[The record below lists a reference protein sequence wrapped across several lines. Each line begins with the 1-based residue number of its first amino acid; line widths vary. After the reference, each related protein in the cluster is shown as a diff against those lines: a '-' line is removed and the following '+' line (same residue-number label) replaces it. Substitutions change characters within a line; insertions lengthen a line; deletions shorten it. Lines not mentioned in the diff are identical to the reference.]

1 MLAGVD
7 REDHP
12 ATAPVTLTFLESF
25 RVLVYVTGIASRR
38 VEMKPPSA
46 GAGEKSEESVR
57 AAVDAVLAG
66 EVSY

>member
-1 MLAGVD
+1 
-7 REDHP
+7 
-12 ATAPVTLTFLESF
+12 
-25 RVLVYVTGIASRR
+25 
-38 VEMKPPSA
+38 MKPPSA